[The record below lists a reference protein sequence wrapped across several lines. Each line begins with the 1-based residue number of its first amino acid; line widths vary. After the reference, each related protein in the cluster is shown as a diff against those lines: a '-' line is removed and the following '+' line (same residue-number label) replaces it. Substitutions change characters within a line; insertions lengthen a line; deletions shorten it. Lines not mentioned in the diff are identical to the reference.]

1 MCLGLDIH
9 NYFGSQ
15 NNVTYMEG
23 TRRLYVCEDQVLSS
37 PLAIAAVLP
46 NLVHQSIASYIL
58 GYGRD
63 AERERERG
71 GEREREREVT

>member
-1 MCLGLDIH
+1 MCEQVCVCVYE
-9 NYFGSQ
+9 YFGSQ

-37 PLAIAAVLP
+37 SLAIAAVLA
-46 NLVHQSIASYIL
+46 NLIHQSITSYIL

-63 AERERERG
+63 AEREREQ
-71 GEREREREVT
+71 EREREREMT